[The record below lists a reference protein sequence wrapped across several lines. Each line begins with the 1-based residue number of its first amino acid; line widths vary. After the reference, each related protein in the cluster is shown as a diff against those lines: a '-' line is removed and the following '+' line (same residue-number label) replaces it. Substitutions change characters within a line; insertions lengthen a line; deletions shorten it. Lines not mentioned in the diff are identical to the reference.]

1 MKLKLIVAICQ
12 NMGIGYK
19 NKLPWNIKK
28 DLTYFSNKTKGKY
41 GKYLKNINQYDSDSD
56 EVKNIKKNAIIMGK
70 NTWLSLPNHPNPL
83 PYRDNIIISTSMD
96 KISCKKK
103 PLNMNEPDV
112 KPFMDFYFK
121 TFFDELDFT
130 DSINCIDLNLYF
142 STISGVVDFFVI
154 TKENWENTT
163 ESEDKTVECEMCE
176 INQNSAVKKIDKP
189 NGDKYKMNE
198 NNSDEYRYDEVW
210 IIGGEKI
217 YKSFIKE
224 NMDKNGILVIS
235 EFCIT
240 YIDKYYECD
249 TFFPKIENMN
259 LYYISSFSKQ
269 ENIDSNSGLT
279 VPVYYIIFTII
290 DKKDDGDIKKVLVQY
305 KGETYYYYV
314 QTNRNCDTNSD
325 AKCDANSDTNSDA
338 NSEYITSENA
348 GSFLWCIFKDDT
360 K

>member
-28 DLTYFSNKTKGKY
+28 DLNYFSNKTKGKY
-41 GKYLKNINQYDSDSD
+41 GNYLKNKDQYGIDIGSDD
-56 EVKNIKKNAIIMGK
+56 IKNIKKNAIIMGK
-70 NTWLSLPNHPNPL
+70 NTWLSLPSYPNPL
-83 PYRDNIIISTSMD
+83 PYRDNIIVSTSMD
-96 KISCKKK
+96 KISCSKK

-121 TFFDELDFT
+121 VIFDELDFT

-142 STISGVVDFFVI
+142 STISSVINFFVI

-163 ESEDKTVECEMCE
+163 RLEDNMVEFEMCE
-176 INQNSAVKKIDKP
+176 INQNSVIKKIDKP
-189 NGDKYKMNE
+189 NGEKYKINE
-198 NNSDEYRYDEVW
+198 NNNDEYRYDEYRYDEVW

-224 NMDKNGILVIS
+224 NMNKNGILVIS

-269 ENIDSNSGLT
+269 EDIDSNSGLT

-290 DKKDDGDIKKVLVQY
+290 DNKDNDDIKKVLVQY
-305 KGETYYYYV
+305 NGETYYYYF
-314 QTNRNCDTNSD
+314 QKNMSCETSCE
-325 AKCDANSDTNSDA
+325 C
-338 NSEYITSENA
+338 ITSENA